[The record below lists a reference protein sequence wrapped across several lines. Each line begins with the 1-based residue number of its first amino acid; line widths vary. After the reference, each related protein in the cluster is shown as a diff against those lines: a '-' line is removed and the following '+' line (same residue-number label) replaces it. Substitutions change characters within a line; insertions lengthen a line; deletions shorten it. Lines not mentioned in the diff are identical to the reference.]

1 VSDFPSNQPAV
12 PKVFAERLNEIANGG
27 VFGISILVATVY
39 AVAGFVQIIGGHMVD
54 RFPMRTV
61 YLVGFVLQIP
71 FLMLAG
77 VLSGT
82 KLVVIAVI
90 MVSVSI
96 GSLPVENVLIAAY
109 TPSHMRGFV
118 FCCKFIFALGV
129 GSLGVWLEGALF
141 DFTGDFL
148 WLWLFLILAGLAG
161 LAGCMSLLL
170 PSEGRQPAPAPAE

>member
-1 VSDFPSNQPAV
+1 MSDFPSNQTAV

-82 KLVVIAVI
+82 ELVVIAVI

-118 FCCKFIFALGV
+118 FGCKFILALGV

-141 DFTGDFL
+141 DFTGDF
-148 WLWLFLILAGLAG
+148 LWLFLILAGLAG